1 MLKIGDFSRLSRV
14 SVKALRYYDEIGLL
28 KPVSVDQFSGYRY
41 YSAEQLPR
49 LNRILILKEMGL
61 SLEEVAVLAAED
73 MPQSKITELL
83 KAKQAELSQRLNDDR
98 SRLAQLEQLLDTI
111 TKEGTMPAYS
121 VTIKKLEA
129 QKVASVRSII
139 PTYSDVT
146 KLFGEL
152 FSQIGRFQS
161 NFAGA
166 PVGIYHD
173 TEFKERD
180 TDVEIAMP
188 IRGDITVTGR
198 LKVRELP
205 AIASAAC
212 TIHKGSFD
220 QVGDAYKALMSW
232 IEANRYQMAGPARE
246 VYLQGPGPGVDPS
259 SYVTEIQLPVE
270 KAK

>member
-49 LNRILILKEMGL
+49 LNRILVLKELGL

-73 MPQSKITELL
+73 LPQARITELL
-83 KAKQAELSQRLNDDR
+83 QAKQTELRQRLNEDH
-98 SRLAQLEQLLDTI
+98 SRLAQLEQLLNAI
-111 TKEGTMPAYS
+111 AKEGTMPAYDI
-121 VTIKKLEA
+121 TLKKLDA
-129 QKVASVRSII
+129 QKVACVRAII
-139 PTYSDVT
+139 PTYSDIP
-146 KLFGEL
+146 KLFDEL
-152 FSQIGRFQS
+152 FGQIGRFQS
-161 NFAGA
+161 KFAGA
-166 PVGIYHD
+166 PVALYHD
-173 TEFKERD
+173 LEFKERD
-180 TDVEIAMP
+180 ADVEIAMP

-198 LKVRELP
+198 LKMHELP
-205 AIASAAC
+205 AVASAAC